1 MEHANDARDLVR
13 DTCNQKIPTTEHQ
26 VQHNLAN
33 NRAENSLKSGKM
45 EFRGLWEEAY
55 EKLRKDE
62 GKLIEKYEKYLLA
75 SKNNDQ
81 SEKTG
86 EHWAQVRFEIRDLAD
101 QKIKEMGD
109 KQVLLRVGSE
119 MEVAKAAGRDVAQRI
134 VHGIMRTKDVIS
146 AAIVNEPHAALVW
159 AGVLVVL
166 PVCVCCTLVA
176 LILD

>member
-1 MEHANDARDLVR
+1 
-13 DTCNQKIPTTEHQ
+13 
-26 VQHNLAN
+26 
-33 NRAENSLKSGKM
+33 M

-101 QKIKEMGD
+101 QKIKEIGD
-109 KQVLLRVGSE
+109 KQVLLRVGGE

-166 PVCVCCTLVA
+166 PVLLNLVLQDEKA
-176 LILD
+176 IQGLNTISELVIRCHYMEESLFKYVRISTRESLMLIP